1 MPISKIPGKGT
12 QDLFTNV
19 SDTGTEGTKVAAG
32 TTGQRG
38 STAGQFRYNT
48 TTNKFEG
55 RNNDGAFVSIEVTPT
70 VSAVTPTEVDSGAG
84 GNVTFTITGT
94 NFSSGDT
101 AKFIG
106 SDATEVTASSTTI
119 DSSTQITAVATRS
132 SFANAKEPYDV
143 RVTSAGGLSGNLNDQ
158 INVDSAPTWNT
169 SAGNLGNIYEN
180 INANHFTLSATD
192 AEGDTVS
199 YSETGATNITGAGLS
214 LNSSTGVISGDPNDV
229 SGDTTI
235 SFTAR
240 ATAGGKTTD
249 RAFSFV
255 VKDALGTSSNPATS
269 AKQLYDAGYTTNGTY
284 YFNNFLTGG
293 QVKQAYAR
301 FDVKDSL
308 NTNKLHLQ
316 RIDPGHLSNHAIRNY
331 ANSGSNS
338 LTRQSGNATDLDVGS
353 GSTYTY
359 TANSSTGSGASSMVD
374 TGLTLSQFHG
384 YTLAFEVHQTSTGD
398 GNNSL
403 QYGFD
408 FSSSLGSGAGN
419 YGHQYVPD
427 IYLGQSKTQE
437 VKYYL
442 HAINFVADGSATSV
456 QKNVLGGQYR
466 HATNSTVWSNFYS
479 DSGDKTDV
487 NNSNETINATQ
498 TAEYIG
504 IRFGGWAD
512 HTTDKTGYYAIWA
525 GITGS

>member
-19 SDTGTEGTKVAAG
+19 SDTGTEGTKVASG

-38 STAGQFRYNT
+38 TTTGQFRYNT

-55 RNNDGAFVSIEVTPT
+55 RNNAGSFISIEVTPS

-119 DSSTQITAVATRS
+119 DSDTQITAVAARS
-132 SFANAKEPYDV
+132 DFANAKEPYDV
-143 RVTSAGGLSGNLNDQ
+143 RIVSAGGLAGNLNDQ
-158 INVDSAPTWNT
+158 INVDSAPSWTT
-169 SAGNLGNIYEN
+169 SAGSLGNVYDN
-180 INANHFTLSATD
+180 ISANHFTIAATD
-192 AEGDTVS
+192 AEGDTVT

-214 LNSSTGVISGDPNDV
+214 LNSTTGVISGDANDV
-229 SGDTTI
+229 GGDTTV
-235 SFTAR
+235 SFTGR
-240 ATAGGKTTD
+240 ATAGGKTAD

-255 VKDALGTSSNPATS
+255 VKPALGTSSNPATS
-269 AKQLYDAGYTTNGTY
+269 AKQLYDAGYTTDGVY

-293 QVKQAYAR
+293 QDKQAYAR

-316 RIDPGHLSNHAIRNY
+316 RIDFGHLSNHAIRNY
-331 ANSGSNS
+331 TNSGSHS
-338 LTRQSGNATDLDVGS
+338 LTRQSGNATDSTVGA

-359 TANSSTGSGASSMVD
+359 TADSSTGSGCSSMVD

-384 YTLAFEVHQTSTGD
+384 YTLAFELHQTSTGD

-408 FSSSLGSGAGN
+408 FSSSINGGN
-419 YGHQYVPD
+419 YGHNYVPD
-427 IYLGQSKTQE
+427 IYLGNSKTQE

-442 HAINFVADGSATSV
+442 QAINFVADGSATSV
-456 QKNVLGGQYR
+456 QKNALGGQYR

-479 DSGDKTDV
+479 DSGDKTDI
-487 NNSNETINATQ
+487 SNGTETINATQ